1 MSGEEKK
8 KLSPTAGAAR
18 QASDDVW
25 EKKRQERA
33 RRAEAAAAGADGDQ
47 EGGELFMLLLLLV
60 TASSPLPLHGS
71 RRCAQRGLTAV
82 HLGVLSQAALVGT
95 LYVGYLRY
103 TWAFVRPCSA
113 SLTPS
118 KRLPLLRLPAYLRS
132 PAAHCPLLLLL
143 LLRRRRRLSP
153 VDSPPRWR
161 GVVRRRSCRLWRG
174 RGIRPR
180 WRFC

>member
-47 EGGELFMLLLLLV
+47 EGGELYMLLLLLV

-118 KRLPLLRLPAYLRS
+118 NTPAIAAPASLPA
-132 PAAHCPLLLLL
+132 
-143 LLRRRRRLSP
+143 
-153 VDSPPRWR
+153 
-161 GVVRRRSCRLWRG
+161 
-174 RGIRPR
+174 
-180 WRFC
+180 